1 MGAVSCLQSSFPIAV
16 AVIGDL
22 CLDLAYRVT
31 AKGAEVS
38 AETGLQT
45 YSVIGTTPS
54 LGGACNVALNCKT
67 LGAERVDLYGI
78 VGTDLFAPV
87 LFDLLQKGGIDC
99 TGVVAQTEA
108 WSTHV
113 YHKVYEGHTEH
124 PRYDSGNFN
133 DPSAESLDAL
143 FTVLASRLE
152 SYDVV
157 IINEQVPKGLHSS
170 TFQAH
175 LNVLIA
181 THPSVVWVA
190 DCRHLHAAYADTIHK
205 LNEDE
210 GQRLLSYALTGPELA
225 EALSNHFG
233 KAVVMT
239 LGENGALVADDGQV
253 DRLDGIHLTGRI
265 DAVGAGD
272 AFLAGMVV
280 SLARGASLVEAAT
293 VGNLAAGVS
302 LRVLYGCGNPTGEEV
317 VALSRAAEYR
327 YNPDRALDVRQAV
340 YHENTPIELVDS
352 LDGFDFPALA
362 IFDHDGTIST
372 LRQGWEEVMERMMIA
387 AIAGKRYGDLPVP
400 EIERIRVASLDFI
413 SATTGIQTIEQMH
426 QLTEMIA
433 SFGYVERAQILTPAE
448 YKAIYN
454 TDLMKMVTARIR
466 EFEAGRLGV
475 EDLVIKGSVEFLHY
489 LHDRGVKL
497 YLASGTDQGDV
508 EREAALLGYAF
519 LFEGRI
525 FGSVG
530 RIDAD
535 PKKVV
540 IADILSSIDVPPARC
555 VIFGDGPVE
564 MREGRRRGLLSVGVL
579 SDEVRRYGANMAKRS
594 RLILG
599 GASVLI
605 PDFSYRS
612 ELVALLGWEDAH
624 V

>member
-1 MGAVSCLQSSFPIAV
+1 MDPITYLHSSSPISI

-31 AKGAEVS
+31 TEGAEVS
-38 AETGLQT
+38 VETGLQT
-45 YSVIGTTPS
+45 YSVAGTTAS

-67 LGAERVDLYGI
+67 LGAEQVDLYGI
-78 VGTDLFAPV
+78 VGDDLFASV
-87 LFDLLQKGGIDC
+87 LVELFDRYGIGHDNVVQQK
-99 TGVVAQTEA
+99 TGWA
-108 WSTHV
+108 THV
-113 YHKVYEGHTEH
+113 YHKVYEGYTEH

-133 DPSAESLDAL
+133 EPSAESLDAL

-152 SYDVV
+152 TYDVV
-157 IINEQVPKGLHSS
+157 IINEQVPKGLHSGV
-170 TFQAH
+170 FQDR
-175 LNVLIA
+175 LNDLIA
-181 THPSVVWVA
+181 RTPSVVWLA
-190 DCRHLHAAYADTIHK
+190 DCRRLNDVYAHTIHK
-205 LNEDE
+205 INEEE
-210 GQRLLSYALTGPELA
+210 GRRLLGATGPVVELA
-225 EALSNHFG
+225 SSLFDHFG
-233 KAVVMT
+233 MPVVMT
-239 LGENGALVADDGQV
+239 LGENGALVADGKEV
-253 DRLDGIHLTGRI
+253 VRLDGIHLTGRI
-265 DAVGAGD
+265 DTVGAGD

-280 SLARGASLVEAAT
+280 SLARGATLVEAAT

-302 LRVLYGCGNPTGEEV
+302 LRVLYGCGNPTEEEV

-327 YNPDRALDVRQAV
+327 YNPERALDVRQAV

-372 LRQGWEEVMERMMIA
+372 LRQGWETVMERMMIA
-387 AIAGKRYGDLPVP
+387 AIAGKRYGDLSVP

-433 SFGYVERAQILTPAE
+433 SFGYVERAQILTPVE

-475 EDLVIKGSVEFLHY
+475 EDLVIKGSIEFLHY

-508 EREAALLGYAF
+508 EREAALLGYAC

-530 RIDAD
+530 RVDAD

-540 IADILSSIDVPPARC
+540 IADIFSSIDVPPARC

-599 GASVLI
+599 GASLLI

-612 ELVALLGWEDAH
+612 ELVALLGWEGAH